1 MKFFVI
7 SDTHGDIDA
16 AVEVYKTLSGID
28 RILHLGDY
36 AKDGW
41 LLESRLAV
49 PVTALKGN
57 MDGSYSNEDYQ
68 LLNTEYGKIY
78 LSHGHM
84 EAAKYGPENLL
95 YKASSLGCKAVM
107 YGHTHIP
114 VYKDLGGMYLL
125 NPGSLTHPRG
135 GGQGSYAIVT
145 TAPESFRAMILY
157 WDPGGKKSGGEGGKS
172 EKQKS
177 MSSGFLRKIFNDSDG
192 Q

>member
-7 SDTHGDIDA
+7 SDTHGD
-16 AVEVYKTLSGID
+16 VETAIQVYNTLAGID

-36 AKDGW
+36 ARDGW
-41 LLESRLAV
+41 LLESRLGV

-68 LLNTEYGKIY
+68 LMNTEFGKIY

-84 EAAKYGPENLL
+84 EAVKYGPENLL
-95 YKASSLGCKAVM
+95 YKASSLGCKAAL

-114 VYKDLGGMYLL
+114 VFEDLGGMYLL

-135 GGQGSYAIVT
+135 GRRGSYAIVT
-145 TAPESFRAMILY
+145 TSAESFQATILY
-157 WDPGGKKSGGEGGKS
+157 WDPDAQSENTGGEDK
-172 EKQKS
+172 KNI
-177 MSSGFLRKIFNDSDG
+177 SSGFLRRILNDSDRR
-192 Q
+192 

>member
-7 SDTHGDIDA
+7 SDTHGDIDTA
-16 AVEVYKTLSGID
+16 IRVYGTLTGID

-36 AKDGW
+36 ARDGW
-41 LLESRLAV
+41 LLESRLGV
-49 PVTALKGN
+49 PVTALRGN

-68 LLNTEYGKIY
+68 LLNTEFGKIY

-95 YKASSLGCKAVM
+95 YKASSLGCKAAI

-114 VYKDLGGMYLL
+114 VFQDLGGMYLL

-135 GGQGSYAIVT
+135 GRQGSYAVVT
-145 TAPESFRAMILY
+145 TSTESFQAAILY
-157 WDPGGKKSGGEGGKS
+157 WDPEAQGESLGSGDKKRVSA
-172 EKQKS
+172 
-177 MSSGFLRKIFNDSDG
+177 GFLRRVFNDSDG

>member
-7 SDTHGDIDA
+7 SDTHGD
-16 AVEVYKTLSGID
+16 VETAIQVYNTLAGID

-36 AKDGW
+36 ARDGW
-41 LLESRLAV
+41 LLESRLGV

-68 LLNTEYGKIY
+68 LMNTEFGKIY

-84 EAAKYGPENLL
+84 EAVKYGPENLL
-95 YKASSLGCKAVM
+95 YKASSLGCKAAL

-114 VYKDLGGMYLL
+114 VFEDLGGMYLL

-135 GGQGSYAIVT
+135 GRRGSYAIVT
-145 TAPESFRAMILY
+145 TSA
-157 WDPGGKKSGGEGGKS
+157 
-172 EKQKS
+172 
-177 MSSGFLRKIFNDSDG
+177 
-192 Q
+192 

>member
-1 MKFFVI
+1 MKLFVI
-7 SDTHGDIDA
+7 SDTHGDIDTA
-16 AVEVYKTLSGID
+16 AEVFNTLSGID

-36 AKDGW
+36 ARDGW
-41 LLESRLAV
+41 LLESRLKV

-68 LLNTEYGKIY
+68 ILNTGFGKIY
-78 LSHGHM
+78 LTHGHM

-95 YKASSLGCKAVM
+95 YKASSLGCKAAF

-114 VYKDLGGMYLL
+114 LYRDLGGMYLL

-135 GGQGSYAIVT
+135 GRLGSYAVVS
-145 TAPESFRAMILY
+145 ASNGSFAATIFF
-157 WDPGGKKSGGEGGKS
+157 WDQKKSE
-172 EKQKS
+172 
-177 MSSGFLRKIFNDSDG
+177 SSLRAETVGNTAGFLRRIFNDSDR